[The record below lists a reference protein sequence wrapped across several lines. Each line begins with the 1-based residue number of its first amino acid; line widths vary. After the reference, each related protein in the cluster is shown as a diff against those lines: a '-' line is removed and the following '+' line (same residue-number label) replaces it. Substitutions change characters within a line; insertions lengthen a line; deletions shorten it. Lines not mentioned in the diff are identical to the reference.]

1 MKKNLIY
8 TVYNQKGGIGK
19 STFSVNFAHALVQEF
34 NFEKVLIVDNDGQG
48 NSTLITTSFDDDEI
62 DEKDL
67 FTIYDL
73 MTDEDIDAKDC
84 YIETKFKKVYIV
96 PATIDHVD
104 TADDISNEINNT
116 GILLDK
122 LEAIRMYFD
131 AIIVD
136 CSPSI
141 DRTTKNAL
149 LAGDVIITPMES
161 SVFSNKGLRNLLK
174 QIGKINKKRK
184 VPALHYSFLSKV
196 NNTRKV
202 ANIRTSNALELMLDE
217 NFIKDRISLLTLY
230 SKSFEEGYTAIN
242 YKKDTRGNLEMKLL
256 VKTILDKVNTDFV
269 GRNLNE

>member
-8 TVYNQKGGIGK
+8 TIYNQKGGIGK
-19 STFSVNFAHALVQEF
+19 STFSVNFAHGLVEEF
-34 NFEKVLIVDNDGQG
+34 GFEKVLIVDNDGQG
-48 NSTLITTSFDDDEI
+48 NSTLITTGLDDDQI
-62 DEKDL
+62 DDQDM

-73 MTDEDIDAKDC
+73 MTDEDIDTKDC
-84 YIETKFKKVYIV
+84 YIKTKFENVYVI

-122 LEAIRMYFD
+122 LEEVRNDFD
-131 AIIVD
+131 AIVID

-149 LAGDVIITPMES
+149 MAADVILTPMES

-184 VPALHYSFLSKV
+184 IPALHYSFLSKV

-202 ANIRTSNALELMLDE
+202 ANAKTSNALEVMLDE
-217 NFIKDRISLLTLY
+217 NFIKERISLLTLY
-230 SKSFEEGYTAIN
+230 SKSFEEGYTAVN
-242 YKKDTRGNLEMKLL
+242 YTKDVRGKLEMKLL
-256 VKTILDKVNTDFV
+256 SKTILDKVENDFI
-269 GRNLNE
+269 GDK